1 MEKEINIDELQEVIT
16 KNWKSEHSMLSD
28 WIDIVKTNF
37 PNAEVL
43 PYLYSES
50 GRINGVLYEFKE
62 KKMYRNSPKIIK
74 GAERGRLY

>member
-1 MEKEINIDELQEVIT
+1 METEISIDKLQEVIT

-28 WIDIVKTNF
+28 WIDIIKTNF
-37 PNAEVL
+37 PTAEVL

-50 GRINGVLYEFKE
+50 GRINGILYEFIP

-74 GAERGRLY
+74 GIEKGRLY